1 MECLEPTDGGLHAC
15 LPLGGRGPTRG
26 RGLLMCR
33 PVAWQYFF
41 HFTSVSACFLL
52 PDTLLPGYDAFR
64 PLFQCT
70 CHSRHLH
77 KRPDRRSQAPVTASD
92 ALPFQEASAPGRGGL
107 SDESDEAFA
116 LVHFRLSV
124 LGVISCHSLA
134 DPSLFLVSGCSGALF
149 AFLGLPILPSLFWGF
164 FQRKSL
170 YPCTV
175 YGRAGLAADSLCCGV
190 QSKSLLPPSP

>member
-1 MECLEPTDGGLHAC
+1 MPPPWRQGSHEGPGIADVQACGLAVLFSLYICLC
-15 LPLGGRGPTRG
+15 LFSADR
-26 RGLLMCR
+26 
-33 PVAWQYFF
+33 Y
-41 HFTSVSACFLL
+41 SVTWLRCFQA
-52 PDTLLPGYDAFR
+52 P
-64 PLFQCT
+64 FQCT
-70 CHSRHLH
+70 CHSRHIH
-77 KRPDRRSQAPVTASD
+77 KRPDRQSQAPVTASD

-116 LVHFRLSV
+116 LVHFCLSV

-149 AFLGLPILPSLFWGF
+149 AFLGLPISPSLFRGF
-164 FQRKSL
+164 IQCKSL